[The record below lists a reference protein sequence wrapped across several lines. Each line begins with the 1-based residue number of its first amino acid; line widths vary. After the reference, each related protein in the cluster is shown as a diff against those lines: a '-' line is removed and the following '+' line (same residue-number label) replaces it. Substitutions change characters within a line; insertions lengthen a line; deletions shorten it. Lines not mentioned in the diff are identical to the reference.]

1 MNEATKLIKRED
13 EPGEINPRFDDSANY
28 RGAVYGYGPEGSE
41 GEVHLLDYW
50 RAVRKRLWLVLGVAA
65 LITALSMI
73 YVARKPDVY
82 EASSRVQVDLENNP
96 MYAGK
101 SVPMIYSPVNDP
113 AYFNTQ
119 LQILTSPGLLR
130 RVVKTLDL
138 EHNQAFL
145 RPQSAQTRSTW
156 KTIMQMWGVSSPE
169 KKDSGKQPNEL
180 PLTAAVA
187 PASSSDDL
195 AEAKRLAPFVGALQG
210 GLKVE
215 PVRESRAGYYKET
228 RLIDIAY
235 QHGDPE
241 VSARITN
248 AVADTFVRANL
259 EKKNETNT
267 STGEFLSRRV
277 AELQQQIRADE
288 EKLVSYA
295 KNNQILSLDASQNTV
310 VERLAG
316 LNKQLLEAE
325 NDRKMAE
332 AEYNAAKTP
341 GAATALAEAG
351 AKDIND
357 SESKLADLK
366 QKRAQLLVDA
376 TEEAPEVKEVDQQ
389 IAELQKHL
397 NESRTRNTNT
407 LLTNL
412 ETKYRQALAREDSLR
427 KSFNQ
432 QKGETVTQN
441 EAAINYRILQ
451 QEIET
456 NKGLLDNL
464 LQRSKENDV
473 VLAGRPNNI
482 SVVDYAITPDFPV
495 GPARMRSVMLAFVL
509 ALALGVGLALFLE
522 YLDDS
527 IHSTDDVEKFLRLP
541 ALAVIPSMSGGVAR
555 RRLLSSATALQK
567 RNGNTGGN
575 PELLLNGNG
584 RSALAESY
592 RQLRTSVLL
601 STARRAPKSLLI
613 TSSLP
618 GEGKTTTAV
627 NTAITLA
634 QTGASV
640 VIIDAD
646 MRRPRLRSIFDL
658 PERKGLSSILSS
670 ETKPEDML
678 KAIHRDEATGLNV
691 LSSGPIPPNPA
702 ELLGSEQMRKLIA
715 VLSGSFTHIV
725 IDSPP
730 VSSFTDGVLIASM
743 VDGVL
748 LVVHGG
754 KSSRGVVRRSRQ
766 LLTDVGAKIFGV
778 VLNNVSARSHDYYYY
793 YQRYYHQSYYS
804 HDVESETADERAASG

>member
-1 MNEATKLIKRED
+1 MSEATKMVKRE
-13 EPGEINPRFDDSANY
+13 IDSRESRELDRPEESSY
-28 RGAVYGYGPEGSE
+28 RSSGYGYGAEGAESE
-41 GEVHLLDYW
+41 VNLLDYW
-50 RAVRKRLWLVLGVAA
+50 RAIRKRLWMVIGVTA
-65 LITALSMI
+65 LITTLASI

-101 SVPMIYSPVNDP
+101 TTPYIYSPVNDP

-138 EHNQAFL
+138 EHNQGFL
-145 RPQSAQTRSTW
+145 RPQSAQPHSTW
-156 KTIMQMWGVSSPE
+156 KTIMQMWGVGGPE
-169 KKDSGKQPNEL
+169 QKDESKQPKEL
-180 PLTAAVA
+180 PLTASMA
-187 PASSSDDL
+187 PATSSEDL
-195 AEAKRLAPFVGALQG
+195 AEAKRLAPYVGALQG

-215 PVRESRAGYYKET
+215 PVRESRGGLYKET
-228 RLIDIAY
+228 RLIDISY
-235 QHGDPE
+235 QHGDPATA
-241 VSARITN
+241 ARITN

-267 STGEFLSRRV
+267 TTSEFLSRRV
-277 AELQQQIRADE
+277 AELQTQIRTDE

-332 AEYNAAKTP
+332 AEYNAAKAP
-341 GAATALAEAG
+341 GAAGALAEANG
-351 AKDIND
+351 KDIAD
-357 SESKLADLK
+357 TESKLADLK
-366 QKRAQLLVDA
+366 QKRAQLAVDA
-376 TEEAPEVKEVDQQ
+376 TDEAPEMKELDQQ

-397 NESRTRNTNT
+397 TEMRSHNTNT

-412 ETKYRQALAREDSLR
+412 ETRYRQTLAREEALR

-432 QKGETVTQN
+432 QKSETVTQN

-456 NKGLLDNL
+456 NKGLLDSL

-482 SVVDYAITPDFPV
+482 SIVDYAIVPDYPV
-495 GPARMRSVMLAFVL
+495 GPARMRSVTLAFVL
-509 ALALGVGLALFLE
+509 ALALGIGLALFLE

-541 ALAVIPSMSGGVAR
+541 ALAVIPAMGGSSR
-555 RRLLSSATALQK
+555 RRLLSSANSLQK
-567 RNGNTGGN
+567 RNGTNGVN
-575 PELLLNGNG
+575 PELLLKVNG

-601 STARRAPKSLLI
+601 STAGRAPKTLLI

-627 NTAITLA
+627 NTAISLA
-634 QTGASV
+634 QTDANV
-640 VIIDAD
+640 LIIDAD

-658 PERKGLSSILSS
+658 PEREGLSSILSS
-670 ETKPEDML
+670 EMKPQDML
-678 KAIHRDEATGLNV
+678 NAIAKDPTTGLHV
-691 LSSGPIPPNPA
+691 LTSGPIPPNPA
-702 ELLGSEQMRKLIA
+702 ELLGSDQMRKLIG
-715 VLSGSFTHIV
+715 VLSVPFTHIV

-766 LLTDVGAKIFGV
+766 LLLDVGAKLFGV
-778 VLNNVSARSHDYYYY
+778 VLNNVSVRSHDYYYY
-793 YQRYYHQSYYS
+793 YQRYYQQSYYTK
-804 HDVESETADERAASG
+804 DAESEKAATEV

>member
-1 MNEATKLIKRED
+1 MSEATKMVKRE
-13 EPGEINPRFDDSANY
+13 IDSRESRELDRPEESSY
-28 RGAVYGYGPEGSE
+28 RSSGYGYGAGGAESE
-41 GEVHLLDYW
+41 VNLLDYW
-50 RAVRKRLWLVLGVAA
+50 RAIRKRLWMVIGVTA
-65 LITALSMI
+65 LITTLASI

-101 SVPMIYSPVNDP
+101 TTPYIYSPVNDP

-138 EHNQAFL
+138 EHNQGFL
-145 RPQSAQTRSTW
+145 KPQSAQPHSTW
-156 KTIMQMWGVSSPE
+156 KTIMQMWGVGGPE
-169 KKDSGKQPNEL
+169 QKDESKQPKEL
-180 PLTAAVA
+180 PLTASMA
-187 PASSSDDL
+187 PATSSEDL
-195 AEAKRLAPFVGALQG
+195 AEAKRLAPYVGALQG

-215 PVRESRAGYYKET
+215 PVRESRGGLYKET
-228 RLIDIAY
+228 RLIDISY
-235 QHGDPE
+235 QHGDPATA
-241 VSARITN
+241 ARITN

-267 STGEFLSRRV
+267 TTSEFLSRRV
-277 AELQQQIRADE
+277 AELQTQIRTDE

-332 AEYNAAKTP
+332 AEYNAAKAP
-341 GAATALAEAG
+341 GAAGALAEANG
-351 AKDIND
+351 KDIAD
-357 SESKLADLK
+357 TESKLADLK
-366 QKRAQLLVDA
+366 QKRAQLAVDA
-376 TEEAPEVKEVDQQ
+376 TDEAPEMKELDQQ

-397 NESRTRNTNT
+397 TEMRSHNTNT

-412 ETKYRQALAREDSLR
+412 ETRYRQTLAREEALR

-432 QKGETVTQN
+432 QKSETVTQN

-456 NKGLLDNL
+456 NKGLLDSL

-482 SVVDYAITPDFPV
+482 SIVDYAIVPDYPV
-495 GPARMRSVMLAFVL
+495 GPARMRSVTLAFVL
-509 ALALGVGLALFLE
+509 ALALGIGLALFLE

-541 ALAVIPSMSGGVAR
+541 ALAVIPAMGGSSR
-555 RRLLSSATALQK
+555 RRLLSSANSLQK
-567 RNGNTGGN
+567 RNGTNGVN
-575 PELLLNGNG
+575 PELLLKVNG

-601 STARRAPKSLLI
+601 STAGRAPKTLLI

-627 NTAITLA
+627 NTAISLA
-634 QTGASV
+634 QTDANV
-640 VIIDAD
+640 LIIDAD

-658 PERKGLSSILSS
+658 PEREGLSSILSS
-670 ETKPEDML
+670 EMKPQDML
-678 KAIHRDEATGLNV
+678 NAIAKDPTTGLHV
-691 LSSGPIPPNPA
+691 LTSGPIPPNPA
-702 ELLGSEQMRKLIA
+702 ELLGSDQMRKLIG
-715 VLSGSFTHIV
+715 VLSVPFTHIV

-766 LLTDVGAKIFGV
+766 LLLDVGAKLFGV
-778 VLNNVSARSHDYYYY
+778 VLNNVSVRSHDYYYY
-793 YQRYYHQSYYS
+793 YQRYYQQSYYTK
-804 HDVESETADERAASG
+804 DTESEKAATEV

>member
-1 MNEATKLIKRED
+1 
-13 EPGEINPRFDDSANY
+13 
-28 RGAVYGYGPEGSE
+28 
-41 GEVHLLDYW
+41 
-50 RAVRKRLWLVLGVAA
+50 
-65 LITALSMI
+65 
-73 YVARKPDVY
+73 
-82 EASSRVQVDLENNP
+82 
-96 MYAGK
+96 
-101 SVPMIYSPVNDP
+101 
-113 AYFNTQ
+113 
-119 LQILTSPGLLR
+119 
-130 RVVKTLDL
+130 
-138 EHNQAFL
+138 
-145 RPQSAQTRSTW
+145 
-156 KTIMQMWGVSSPE
+156 MQMWGVRGQE
-169 KKDSGKQPNEL
+169 KKDETKQPKEL
-180 PLTAAVA
+180 PLTASMA
-187 PASSSDDL
+187 PATSSEDL
-195 AEAKRLAPFVGALQG
+195 AEAKRLAPYVAALQG
-210 GLKVE
+210 GLKVD
-215 PVRESRAGYYKET
+215 PVRESRGGLYKET
-228 RLIDIAY
+228 RLIDISY
-235 QHGDPE
+235 QHGDPATA
-241 VSARITN
+241 ARITN

-267 STGEFLSRRV
+267 STSEFLSRRV
-277 AELQQQIRADE
+277 AELQTQIRTDE

-332 AEYNAAKTP
+332 AEYNAAKAP
-341 GAATALAEAG
+341 GAAGALAEANG
-351 AKDIND
+351 KDIAD
-357 SESKLADLK
+357 TESKLADLK
-366 QKRAQLLVDA
+366 QKRAQLAVDA
-376 TEEAPEVKEVDQQ
+376 TDEAPEMKETDQQ

-397 NESRTRNTNT
+397 TEMRSHNTNT

-412 ETKYRQALAREDSLR
+412 ETKYRQTLAREEALR

-432 QKGETVTQN
+432 QKSETVTQN

-482 SVVDYAITPDFPV
+482 SIVDYAIVPDYPV

-541 ALAVIPSMSGGVAR
+541 ALAVIPAMGGSSR
-555 RRLLSSATALQK
+555 RRMLSSAGALQK
-567 RNGNTGGN
+567 RNGSNGVN
-575 PELLLNGNG
+575 PELLLKVNG
-584 RSALAESY
+584 RSPLAESY

-601 STARRAPKSLLI
+601 STAGRAPKTLLI

-627 NTAITLA
+627 NTAISLA
-634 QTGASV
+634 QTGANV
-640 VIIDAD
+640 LIIDAD

-658 PERKGLSSILSS
+658 PENEGLSSILSS
-670 ETKPEDML
+670 EMKPQDML
-678 KAIHRDEATGLNV
+678 KAIAKDPTTGLHV
-691 LSSGPIPPNPA
+691 LTSGPIPPNPA
-702 ELLGSEQMRKLIA
+702 ELLGSDQMRKLIG
-715 VLSGSFTHIV
+715 VLSVPFTHIV

-766 LLTDVGAKIFGV
+766 LLMDVGAKLFGV
-778 VLNNVSARSHDYYYY
+778 VLNNVSVRSHDYYYY
-793 YQRYYHQSYYS
+793 YQRYYQQSYYTK
-804 HDVESETADERAASG
+804 DAETEKAATEV